1 MKKFEILEHKADLQ
15 IRVFGRTKEELFQ
28 NALFGMQESMKPEIR
43 KPDKETKRK
52 IKIKSIDAA
61 ALLVD
66 FLNETLCLS
75 QTNKEFYSKADFTE
89 FSDTELT
96 GELFGQIA
104 ESFGED
110 IKAVTQAP

>member
-52 IKIKSIDAA
+52 IKIIVCAYSRG
-61 ALLVD
+61 LLASFFD
-66 FLNETLCLS
+66 LF
-75 QTNKEFYSKADFTE
+75 NKNMNLL
-89 FSDTELT
+89 DTARNLLL
-96 GELFGQIA
+96 LF
-104 ESFGED
+104 D
-110 IKAVTQAP
+110 ISRHYNHLHRS